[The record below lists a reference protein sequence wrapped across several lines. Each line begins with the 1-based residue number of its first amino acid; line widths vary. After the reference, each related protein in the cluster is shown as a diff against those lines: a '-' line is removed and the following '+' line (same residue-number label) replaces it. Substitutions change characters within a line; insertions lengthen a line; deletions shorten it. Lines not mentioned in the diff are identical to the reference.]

1 LNLIG
6 SLSTSQCLER
16 LFLKELALILT
27 YSADFLALTL
37 PRHINFHTPVAT
49 KHKGSWKERISA
61 HPVDE
66 ALLEEYFLGYF
77 MEYKQRRSLSHEKS

>member
-1 LNLIG
+1 MVLTVVDVNVMLNLIG
-6 SLSTSQCLER
+6 SLSTNLCLER

-49 KHKGSWKERISA
+49 KHKGSWKERISV
-61 HPVDE
+61 HPSDE
-66 ALLEEYFLGYF
+66 AL
-77 MEYKQRRSLSHEKS
+77 